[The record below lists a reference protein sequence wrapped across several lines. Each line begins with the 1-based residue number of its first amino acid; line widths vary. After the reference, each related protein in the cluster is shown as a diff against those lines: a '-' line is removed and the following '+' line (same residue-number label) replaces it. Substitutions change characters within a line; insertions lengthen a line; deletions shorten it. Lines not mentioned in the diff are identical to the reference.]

1 MILDLIQQNL
11 GNQEMDQIGCQL
23 GTGPQQTQQAIAAAL
38 PLLLGA
44 LGRNSAEPKGA
55 MALSNAVDRDHDG
68 SILDNLS
75 GFLGEGNT
83 GVGDG
88 ILKHVLGDRRTDV
101 ERGLQQASGLGGES
115 ISKLLSLL
123 APVVMGA
130 LGKAQRNQGITTGN
144 LSTTLQ
150 QEAKSSAAASPF
162 DGLLS
167 LLDSDGDGDVT
178 DDITRLGSQ
187 LLGGF
192 FNKR

>member
-11 GNQEMDQIGCQL
+11 GNREMDQIGSQL
-23 GTGPQQTQQAIAAAL
+23 GTGRQQTQQAIAAAL

-44 LGRNSAEPKGA
+44 LGRNSAEPQGA
-55 MALSNAVDRDHDG
+55 TALSNAVDRDHDG

-75 GFLGEGNT
+75 GFLGQGNT
-83 GVGDG
+83 GLGDG
-88 ILKHVLGDRRTDV
+88 ILKHVLGDRRQGV

-130 LGKAQRNQGITTGN
+130 LGKAKTSQGLAAGE
-144 LSTTLQ
+144 LSTTLR
-150 QEAKSSAAASPF
+150 QEAKSSAAESPF
-162 DGLLS
+162 GGLLS

-178 DDITRLGSQ
+178 DDITRIGSQ